1 MYVGVDFFFP
11 CLFQISKKHV
21 SVSYKKSFL
30 WGKKHTRICYPFLTF
45 LQSVGEDPEIM
56 ICSSTYIIWQVSP
69 NDLMHFLMSTA
80 TASAERES
88 CRREWMC
95 VMMGREKRNWR
106 WWRGFICLFQQALGP
121 TDSHVQRLF
130 SRLSHFLSHVVS
142 NEVTQHVSTRLS
154 GSTWKSVAQELCEPF
169 TQRHVKIVTHIP
181 PHASTRTF
189 ILLFNAQASL
199 LKLPFPAA
207 GGLGKIWQCH
217 QFATTRANA
226 GHKNGW
232 QWAQPPRL

>member
-1 MYVGVDFFFP
+1 M
-11 CLFQISKKHV
+11 
-21 SVSYKKSFL
+21 SVSIFSSLVYFKYLKSMSAFLTKKVFFGEKSIPEYVIL
-30 WGKKHTRICYPFLTF
+30 FLTF

-88 CRREWMC
+88 CRREWKC

-217 QFATTRANA
+217 
-226 GHKNGW
+226 
-232 QWAQPPRL
+232 